1 MFSLADYGA
10 WASIVG
16 LVVGIAALSVSIW
29 VLRRVDGLTRRL
41 ILDLR
46 VPSLIGPLRNA
57 ATSLKDAEFRGG
69 NLSDDA
75 RADVRR
81 VLASLY
87 RLRTQLPE
95 KLHSEIDGLQEI
107 GNRILDDSESNLQ
120 ELYTQ
125 MIIMSDIL
133 EEVVEERTS
142 GGEKWIEQL
151 PQG

>member
-16 LVVGIAALSVSIW
+16 LAVGIAALSVSIW

-57 ATSLKDAEFRGG
+57 ATSLKDAEFKGE
-69 NLSDDA
+69 NLGDDA
-75 RADVRR
+75 RTEVRR
-81 VLASLY
+81 VLAGLY
-87 RLRTQLPE
+87 RLRAQLPD

-107 GNRILDDSESNLQ
+107 ENGILDDSESNLQ
-120 ELYTQ
+120 ELYTR
-125 MIIMSDIL
+125 MVIMSDIL
-133 EEVVEERTS
+133 EEVVEDRRL
-142 GGEKWIEQL
+142 GARNG
-151 PQG
+151 